1 MSLQTQTSP
10 AQYDHSY
17 RCPVILQETASG
29 GNKLHVPSNQLAQEP
44 CKLCKSRGHTYHV
57 SYNKPCSN
65 RAIAREA
72 CGKPPDGDQ
81 CSTCLGKGKGPWTAW
96 SQGVR
101 APFATRGH
109 CSYRYVNHQ
118 QPGESKTSPTA
129 FLYSTPLF
137 QVTVSSMSQ
146 ATCL

>member
-1 MSLQTQTSP
+1 MNLQTQTFP

-17 RCPVILQETASG
+17 RCPVILQETASVEINSMFQAISWPG
-29 GNKLHVPSNQLAQEP
+29 AVQALQKLRSHTHHV
-44 CKLCKSRGHTYHV
+44 TYD
-57 SYNKPCSN
+57 KPCSN

-72 CGKPPDGDQ
+72 CGKPHDGDQ
-81 CSTCLGKGKGPWTAW
+81 CSACLGKGKGPRTAW

-129 FLYSTPLF
+129 F
-137 QVTVSSMSQ
+137 QVTMSSMSQ